1 MTPARPVCVVLAS
14 AVLAGVPAAA
24 RASTVDALGGVSFT
38 ASAGES
44 NDVTVTQDDA
54 GVVTVRDDGAALT
67 AQTGCSSTG
76 AHSATCKPMLGAT
89 PVLTADLG
97 DGDDRVDMTG
107 LGSAGTIVR
116 ARAGDD
122 SIIGSPGSDQIDGGE
137 GADRLDGR
145 AGADRLNGGDG
156 MDVADYAARRSD
168 LRLVLDGAPVS
179 GDSTDGAPGA
189 RDRIDP
195 SVEELW
201 SGSGDDVL
209 TGSDGINVL
218 DGGQG
223 ADTVSGGGGEDVAD
237 YSSRTDAV
245 RVVLGGKPVSGN
257 ADDGPAGARD
267 TVNTDVEDVWT
278 GRGDDTLVGN
288 DRNNLLNGGPGADD
302 LQGGAGEDAA
312 DYSERAT
319 GVVALASGKPE
330 SGNVDDGPEG
340 ARDTIGADV
349 EDLLGGAG
357 DDSLTGGAGSNWLGG
372 GPGNDVLDARG
383 PGADYSSCG
392 DGADVGWVDPSDI
405 AASDCERIGAGPEQ
419 AGGGPGARDRSPAQV
434 RVRLGHGQTLRTAPK
449 GLIVLFTC
457 SESCS
462 VTARLTLLST
472 SRGSLRGAARPVVNA
487 AGALEHAGG
496 GSMTF
501 TLGARPARLLRRS
514 VRADLSLLLSAKDG
528 ARNVTRVRRHLQLL
542 PTKAR
547 LAAPKQS
554 ARSPFHSPRP
564 PRKPFR
570 RR

>member
-1 MTPARPVCVVLAS
+1 VLAS
-14 AVLAGVPAAA
+14 ALLAGVPAGA

-38 ASAGES
+38 ALAGES
-44 NDVTVTQDDA
+44 NDVTVSQDDA
-54 GVVTVRDDGAALT
+54 GVVTVRDDSSALT

-76 AHSATCKPMLGAT
+76 AHSATCKPMLGAA
-89 PVLTADLG
+89 PVFTADLG
-97 DGDDRVDMTG
+97 EGDDRIDMTG

-122 SIIGSPGSDQIDGGE
+122 SVIGSPGADQ
-137 GADRLDGR
+137 LD
-145 AGADRLNGGDG
+145 GGDG
-156 MDVADYAARRSD
+156 TDRLAGGAGPDRLTGGDGIDVADYSARRTD
-168 LRLVLDGAPVS
+168 LRLVLDGTPVS
-179 GDSTDGAPGA
+179 GDSTDGAAGA
-189 RDRIDP
+189 RDRIDA

-223 ADTVSGGGGEDVAD
+223 ADTLSGGGGEDVAD
-237 YSSRTDAV
+237 YSSRVDAV
-245 RVVLGGKPVSGN
+245 RAVLNGKPVSGN
-257 ADDGPAGARD
+257 ADDGPAGSRD
-267 TVNTDVEDVWT
+267 TVNVDVEDIWS
-278 GRGDDTLVGN
+278 GSGDDTLTGN
-288 DRNNLLNGGPGADD
+288 DRNNLLNGGPGADV

-312 DYSERAT
+312 DYSERLA
-319 GVVALASGKPE
+319 GVVAATNGKPE
-330 SGNVDDGPEG
+330 SGNAGDGPDG

-357 DDSLTGGAGSNWLGG
+357 DDTLTGGPAGNWLGG
-372 GPGNDVLDARG
+372 GSGNDVLDARG

-392 DGADVGWVDPSDI
+392 DGTDTGWVDPNDI

-419 AGGGPGARDRSPAQV
+419 PGGGPEAPDRSPAQV
-434 RVRLGHGQTLRTAPK
+434 RVRLGHGQTLRTAPA
-449 GLIVLFTC
+449 GLLLLFTC

-462 VTARLTLLST
+462 ATARLTLLST
-472 SRGSLRGAARPVVNA
+472 DGRPLRKGAARPVVRA
-487 AGALEHAGG
+487 AAALTHAGG
-496 GSMTF
+496 GSMT
-501 TLGARPARLLRRS
+501 LALGSRGARMLRRS
-514 VRADLSLLLSAKDG
+514 RRADLGLLLSATDG
-528 ARNVTRVRRHLQLL
+528 AGNATRVRRHLQLL

-570 RR
+570 RSR